1 MSNPNDHLSD
11 RELSAMTRQL
21 DEMHHDKAMP
31 AMRAAVADWVEALR
45 SGGDGLTGKRA
56 SRRGFLLGAAGLG
69 ASGLVVAACGSSSK
83 TATAPT
89 SVAAPTATSTATSTT
104 TMPASS
110 GALTGDLAVAAMAAS
125 LENLGVYAYN
135 AGIAAA
141 TAGKLGKVPPA
152 VVTFA
157 ETAKSQHAAHAQAW
171 NSALTGA
178 GKAAVT
184 ATDPAL
190 TPTVNSAF
198 AKVTNA
204 AELAQLALLIENI
217 AAQTYQKAIPA
228 LSATSSIAVAATIA
242 PVEMQHAAILYYV
255 LGQYPGIQGTQSNK
269 YASGSPLAFNPTT
282 LARPASDYT
291 GS

>member
-1 MSNPNDHLSD
+1 MSTSNDHLSD
-11 RELSAMTRQL
+11 RELSAMTKSL
-21 DEMHHDKAMP
+21 DEMHNDQAMP
-31 AMRAAVADWVEALR
+31 AMRAAVSQWVDTLR
-45 SGGDGLTGKRA
+45 SGGDTLTEKVA
-56 SRRGFLLGAAGLG
+56 SRRNFLLGAAGLG
-69 ASGLVVAACGSSSK
+69 ASGLIVAACGTSSK
-83 TATAPT
+83 SATPPT
-89 SVAAPTATSTATSTT
+89 SITTPASSTT
-104 TMPASS
+104 TPSTSS

-157 ETAKSQHAAHAQAW
+157 QTAKAQHMAHAQAW

-190 TPTVNSAF
+190 TPTVNAAF

-204 AELAQLALLIENI
+204 AELAQLALLIENV
-217 AAQTYQKAIPA
+217 AAQTYQKAIPV
-228 LSATSSIAVAATIA
+228 LSASSSIGVAATIA

-255 LGQYPGIQGTQSNK
+255 LGQYPGIQGTQSNM

>member
-1 MSNPNDHLSD
+1 MTKTLDDMHND
-11 RELSAMTRQL
+11 Q
-21 DEMHHDKAMP
+21 AMP
-31 AMRAAVADWVEALR
+31 AMRAAVAQWVDAIR
-45 SGGDGLTGKRA
+45 SGGDALTEKVA
-56 SRRGFLLGAAGLG
+56 SRRKFLLGAAGLG
-69 ASGLVVAACGSSSK
+69 ASGLVVAACGTSSKSATPPTSIATPSSS
-83 TATAPT
+83 
-89 SVAAPTATSTATSTT
+89 STT
-104 TMPASS
+104 TPPTSS
-110 GALTGDLAVAAMAAS
+110 AALTGDLAVAAMAAS

-157 ETAKSQHAAHAQAW
+157 QTAKAQHMAHAQAW

-184 ATDPAL
+184 VTDPAL

-204 AELAQLALLIENI
+204 AELAQLALLVENI
-217 AAQTYQKAIPA
+217 AAQTYQKAIPV
-228 LSATSSIAVAATIA
+228 LSASSSIGVAATIA

-255 LGQYPGIQGTQSNK
+255 LGEYPGIQGTQSNM
-269 YASGSPLAFNPTT
+269 YASGTPLAFNPTT
-282 LARPASDYT
+282 LARPVSDYT

>member
-45 SGGDGLTGKRA
+45 SGGDGLADKRA

-83 TATAPT
+83 TSTAPT
-89 SVAAPTATSTATSTT
+89 SIAAPTAAPTT
-104 TMPASS
+104 TMPAASA
-110 GALTGDLAVAAMAAS
+110 ALTGDLAVAAMAAS
-125 LENLGVYAYN
+125 LENLGVYAYS

-157 ETAKSQHAAHAQAW
+157 QTAKSQHMAHAQAW

-217 AAQTYQKAIPA
+217 AAQTYQQAIPV
-228 LSATSSIAVAATIA
+228 LSASSSIGVAASIA

-255 LGQYPGIQGTQSNK
+255 LGQYPGIQGTQSNM

>member
-1 MSNPNDHLSD
+1 MSTSNDHLSD
-11 RELSAMTRQL
+11 RELSAMTKSL
-21 DEMHHDKAMP
+21 DEMHNDQAMP
-31 AMRAAVADWVEALR
+31 AMRAAVSQWVDTLR
-45 SGGDGLTGKRA
+45 SGGDTLTEKVA
-56 SRRGFLLGAAGLG
+56 SRRNFLLGAAGLG
-69 ASGLVVAACGSSSK
+69 ASGLVVAACGTSSK
-83 TATAPT
+83 SATPPT
-89 SVAAPTATSTATSTT
+89 SITTPASSTT
-104 TMPASS
+104 TPSTSS

-157 ETAKSQHAAHAQAW
+157 QTAKAQHMAHAQAW

-190 TPTVNSAF
+190 TPTVNAAF

-204 AELAQLALLIENI
+204 AELAQLALLIENV
-217 AAQTYQKAIPA
+217 AAQTYQKAIPV
-228 LSATSSIAVAATIA
+228 LSASSSIGVAATIA

-255 LGQYPGIQGTQSNK
+255 LGQYPGIQGTQSNM